1 MTGPARLLCTAVALL
16 CGALPAFASE
26 ERFTYVD
33 SLPMV
38 QGELQRSLS
47 NDEAESGLRFTQEV
61 YRRDLEAGS
70 VLTFVMTARC
80 LRGTARDKPQR
91 PFIVALRYVAK
102 HPQSF
107 AVAGL
112 HDIYKEVYVEDL
124 EGRFRRY
131 EDMNGA
137 GMVELTHGFKPLC
150 PGI

>member
-1 MTGPARLLCTAVALL
+1 MTGPARILSAVVALL
-16 CGALPAFASE
+16 GIAAPALASE
-26 ERFTYVD
+26 ELFTYVD
-33 SLPMV
+33 GLPAV
-38 QGELQRSLS
+38 EGELQRSLS
-47 NDEAESGLRFTQEV
+47 NDEAETGLRFRQEV

-80 LRGTARDKPQR
+80 LRGPARDQPQR

-102 HPQSF
+102 NPQSF

-131 EDMNGA
+131 EDMTGA
-137 GMVELTHGFKPLC
+137 AMVELTHGFKPLC
-150 PGI
+150 PGV